1 MKSMGIQSGHSELSV
16 ISQVSAVEGCLLS
29 GVPLYCILLWLV
41 THFSISI
48 ILISADLEMAIAYW
62 NIVLKDRFR
71 FLDIWCQ
78 FLQVSLEILVDVV
91 GVEEDTR
98 HIHVIWGES

>member
-78 FLQVSLEILVDVV
+78 FLQVSLEIF
-91 GVEEDTR
+91 GGCGWGGRR
-98 HIHVIWGES
+98 HKARTCNSG